1 VRIALYWRVFGKG
14 FQNGAHIA
22 DRHFLVEQVLQHL
35 VQRG

>member
-1 VRIALYWRVFGKG
+1 VRIALQRRVFCQR